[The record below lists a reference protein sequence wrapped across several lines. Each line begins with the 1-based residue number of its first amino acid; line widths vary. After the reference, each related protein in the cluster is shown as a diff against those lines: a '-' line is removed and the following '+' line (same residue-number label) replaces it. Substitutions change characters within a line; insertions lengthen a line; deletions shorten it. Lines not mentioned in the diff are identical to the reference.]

1 MLFSEKDS
9 PPPPP
14 PDVAQNDLMMRLGLL
29 LGDRSSAAAGSQAEG
44 NQSASDIMN
53 GPAEE
58 RPWGGVSRYNN
69 PDRSG
74 SMPDRYT
81 GGGSAQDW
89 SNSAVPGMIVSHERS
104 SSTPEKNTYPSSED
118 MYTTVSTTVSSIE
131 MSGEG
136 TPDRGLS
143 DASPI
148 STLTG
153 QY

>member
-1 MLFSEKDS
+1 M
-9 PPPPP
+9 
-14 PDVAQNDLMMRLGLL
+14 AQNDLMTRLGLL
-29 LGDRSSAAAGSQAEG
+29 LGGRSSATIPGSQADA

-53 GPAEE
+53 SPAME
-58 RPWGGVSRYNN
+58 RHLGGASRYNN

-81 GGGSAQDW
+81 GGAATQDW
-89 SNSAVPGMIVSHERS
+89 PNSHGAVPGRVISHERS

-118 MYTTVSTTVSSIE
+118 MYTTVSSIE

-153 QY
+153 